1 MYSPAL
7 REDLIPLVYQ
17 AAKED
22 GIHMTVWVNRV
33 VEAALKARET
43 ARLPP
48 ENPAPRPCPQKEGP
62 SSTRTE

>member
-7 REDLIPLVYQ
+7 REDLIPLVYR

-22 GIHMTVWVNRV
+22 GVPMTVWVNRV
-33 VEAALKARET
+33 VEAALTARET

-48 ENPAPRPCPQKEGP
+48 TPEPAIRAATPPPR
-62 SSTRTE
+62 TR